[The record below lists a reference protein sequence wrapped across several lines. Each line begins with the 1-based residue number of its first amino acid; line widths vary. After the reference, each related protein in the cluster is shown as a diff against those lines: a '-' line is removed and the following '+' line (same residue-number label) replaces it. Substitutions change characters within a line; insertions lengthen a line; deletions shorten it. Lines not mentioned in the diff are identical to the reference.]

1 MVRGGKIALLAAATL
16 LTAHVAS
23 PYAATWRMWQAARAG
38 DADTLSALIDWQ
50 QVRSALKQDI
60 ADGIVGMRTQELV
73 ASNTL
78 APFGSSFMAGIAGS
92 IVDRD
97 VTPEHLAIALR
108 GLRQDDRATDQGA
121 ISYAFFSS
129 PTEFELALRAPG
141 QDDDDPPLRLKMAWH
156 NFGWHIVRAIVP
168 QDLMEQASFDN

>member
-1 MVRGGKIALLAAATL
+1 MARGGKIVALAAAAV
-16 LTAHVAS
+16 LTVHIAS

-38 DADTLSALIDWQ
+38 DADTLSALIDWE

-60 ADGIVGMRTQELV
+60 ADGIIGMRTQELV

-97 VTPEHLAIALR
+97 VTPQGLAVALR
-108 GLRQDDRATDQGA
+108 SLRLGNSPADQGA
-121 ISYAFFSS
+121 ISYAFFTS
-129 PTEFELALRAPG
+129 PTQFELVLRAPG
-141 QDDDDPPLRLKMAWH
+141 QDDDDPPLRLKMEWS

-168 QDLMEQASFDN
+168 QDLMEQASFD